1 MKKINILLFSLLTL
15 SGLMSCSDDP
25 DLIIAPEESFVSPVL
40 KAILPENEIFTEN
53 TDMNSNLGYVLWDK
67 ADYGYS
73 APVKYV
79 LQADTAGGD
88 FSKPIEIG
96 SSSTNQLILTAKML
110 NSAGMNYTLKMK
122 PVTLSMRLMTQIT
135 SIDFN
140 APVQKVLYSNIQ
152 DVTFTPYIA
161 ETPMKAAYY
170 IVGAA
175 LVGWGNDPANIG
187 ADLQPFFSTN
197 NNMKEKIYS
206 YTGYF
211 QANEIKLIT
220 MPGDWN
226 TAGAFASSGASGDF
240 NTKNEGGNYIFA
252 AAGYYT
258 FAVDFTTNKYT
269 CTPYDASGATKF
281 NTVGIIGD
289 ATPAG
294 WGASTPMELVA
305 GQEHLWV
312 LKKVELI
319 GGKVMKFRANDS
331 WDDASKGGGNWGTG
345 EIPFGK
351 AENSGGSG
359 NISIEKGGEY
369 FIEFNDLTGEY
380 IIMPLKTAQKK

>member
-1 MKKINILLFSLLTL
+1 MKKINILLFSLLTF
-15 SGLMSCSDDP
+15 STFMSCSNDKDVF
-25 DLIIAPEESFVSPVL
+25 IEEDEYLVPPVL
-40 KAILPENEIFTEN
+40 KTILPENEIFTEN
-53 TDMNSNLGYVLWDK
+53 TNMNNNIGYVLWDK

-73 APVKYV
+73 APVKYI

-110 NSAGMNYTLKMK
+110 NSAGMNFTVKMV

-152 DVTFTPYIA
+152 NITFTPYIA
-161 ETPMKAAYY
+161 EIPMKAAYY
-170 IVGAA
+170 IVGSA

-187 ADLQPFFSTN
+187 ADLQPFFAAN
-197 NNMKEKIYS
+197 NNMKEKLYS

-211 QANEIKLIT
+211 KADGIKLIT

-226 TAGAFASSGASGDF
+226 TAGAFASSGASGDVSL
-240 NTKNEGGNYIFA
+240 KNEGDNYNFSV
-252 AAGYYT
+252 AGYYT
-258 FAVDFTTNKYT
+258 FTVDFAAGKYT
-269 CTPYDASGATKF
+269 CTPFDASSAPKF

-289 ATPAG
+289 ATPKG
-294 WGASTPMELVA
+294 WDASTPMELVV

-312 LKKVELI
+312 LKKIDLV
-319 GGKVMKFRANDS
+319 GGKSMKFRANDS
-331 WDDASKGGGNWGTG
+331 WDDASNGGGNWGTG

-359 NISIEKGGEY
+359 NIAIEKGGEY
-369 FIEFNDLTGEY
+369 FIQFNDLTGEY
-380 IIMPLKTAQKK
+380 IIMPLKNAQKK